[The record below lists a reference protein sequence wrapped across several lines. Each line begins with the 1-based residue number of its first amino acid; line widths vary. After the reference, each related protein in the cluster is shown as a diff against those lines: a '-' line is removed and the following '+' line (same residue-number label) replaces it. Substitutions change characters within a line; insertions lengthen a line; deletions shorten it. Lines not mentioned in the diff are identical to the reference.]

1 MAETIHRGKIR
12 KPIAPEIVQYISAP
26 IAEADFQTSYDTML
40 DVNRAHV
47 LMLVK
52 QGIIDRASAKTI
64 LQATERLAAERGIKA
79 DFAPGFTLDL
89 EPADPALE
97 SEAVETAKNADVVL
111 MFLGLPEAAES
122 EGFDRD
128 TLDMPAK
135 QIALLEQVAAANQNV
150 VVVLSNGSVVSV
162 APWAK
167 NAKGILESCLLGQA
181 GGPALADVIFGQVS
195 PSGKLAQSIPL
206 DINDDPSMLNWPG
219 EEGHVDYGEG
229 VFVGYRY
236 YDTYGK
242 AVDYPFGYG
251 LSYATF
257 EITGVAVAKTGAN
270 TATVTATVTNTFD
283 VDASETVQVYV
294 APGKADVAR
303 PKHELKG
310 FTKVFLKS
318 GESKTVTIDLDE
330 RAFAYWSEKYN
341 DWHVESGEYAIEVG
355 VSSRDIADTVAV
367 ALDGD
372 GKTQPLTEWST
383 YGEWEA
389 DPFGAKIVAAVAAA
403 CGASPTPSSPT
414 RSRRAPIWPPWPPP
428 ARPAS

>member
-1 MAETIHRGKIR
+1 
-12 KPIAPEIVQYISAP
+12 
-26 IAEADFQTSYDTML
+26 
-40 DVNRAHV
+40 
-47 LMLVK
+47 
-52 QGIIDRASAKTI
+52 
-64 LQATERLAAERGIKA
+64 
-79 DFAPGFTLDL
+79 
-89 EPADPALE
+89 
-97 SEAVETAKNADVVL
+97 
-111 MFLGLPEAAES
+111 
-122 EGFDRD
+122 
-128 TLDMPAK
+128 MPAK

-206 DINDDPSMLNWPG
+206 DISDDPSTLNWPG

-242 AVDYPFGYG
+242 VVDYPFGYG

-257 EITGVAVAKTGAN
+257 EIDDVAAAKTGAN
-270 TATVTATVTNTFD
+270 TATVTATVTNTSD
-283 VDASETVQVYV
+283 VDAAETVQVYV

-310 FTKVFLKS
+310 FTKVFLKA

-341 DWHVESGEYAIEVG
+341 DWHVEAGEYAIEVG

-403 CGASPTPSSPT
+403 GEAAEEALYTAMKNPNGYVCIVEGAIPTAMDGLIYSGNAQALVNAGSTAHGKLLYSLSKDGAYSETVPT
-414 RSRRAPIWPPWPPP
+414 GTDAGEYTVWYKVAGDNNHTDTQPVSVTVTVAPKAVTATVTVSAEPKANAP
-428 ARPAS
+428 A

>member
-1 MAETIHRGKIR
+1 M
-12 KPIAPEIVQYISAP
+12 
-26 IAEADFQTSYDTML
+26 
-40 DVNRAHV
+40 
-47 LMLVK
+47 
-52 QGIIDRASAKTI
+52 
-64 LQATERLAAERGIKA
+64 
-79 DFAPGFTLDL
+79 

-122 EGFDRD
+122 EGFDRE

-167 NAKGILESCLLGQA
+167 NAKGILESWLLGQA

-257 EITGVAVAKTGAN
+257 EI
-270 TATVTATVTNTFD
+270 D
-283 VDASETVQVYV
+283 
-294 APGKADVAR
+294 
-303 PKHELKG
+303 
-310 FTKVFLKS
+310 
-318 GESKTVTIDLDE
+318 
-330 RAFAYWSEKYN
+330 
-341 DWHVESGEYAIEVG
+341 
-355 VSSRDIADTVAV
+355 
-367 ALDGD
+367 
-372 GKTQPLTEWST
+372 
-383 YGEWEA
+383 
-389 DPFGAKIVAAVAAA
+389 
-403 CGASPTPSSPT
+403 
-414 RSRRAPIWPPWPPP
+414 
-428 ARPAS
+428 

>member
-1 MAETIHRGKIR
+1 
-12 KPIAPEIVQYISAP
+12 
-26 IAEADFQTSYDTML
+26 
-40 DVNRAHV
+40 
-47 LMLVK
+47 
-52 QGIIDRASAKTI
+52 
-64 LQATERLAAERGIKA
+64 
-79 DFAPGFTLDL
+79 
-89 EPADPALE
+89 
-97 SEAVETAKNADVVL
+97 
-111 MFLGLPEAAES
+111 
-122 EGFDRD
+122 
-128 TLDMPAK
+128 MPAK

-206 DINDDPSMLNWPG
+206 DISDDPSTLNWPG
-219 EEGHVDYGEG
+219 EEGHVDYG
-229 VFVGYRY
+229 
-236 YDTYGK
+236 
-242 AVDYPFGYG
+242 

-257 EITGVAVAKTGAN
+257 EIDDVAAAKTGAN
-270 TATVTATVTNTFD
+270 TATVTATVTNTSD
-283 VDASETVQVYV
+283 VDAAETVQVYV

-310 FTKVFLKS
+310 FTKVFLKA

-341 DWHVESGEYAIEVG
+341 DWHVEAGEYAIEVG

-403 CGASPTPSSPT
+403 GEAGELTKLPDNAMMRMFLNPMPINSLPTLLGEGGKKI
-414 RSRRAPIWPPWPPP
+414 AQFMVDEY
-428 ARPAS
+428 AKLAK

>member
-1 MAETIHRGKIR
+1 
-12 KPIAPEIVQYISAP
+12 
-26 IAEADFQTSYDTML
+26 
-40 DVNRAHV
+40 
-47 LMLVK
+47 
-52 QGIIDRASAKTI
+52 
-64 LQATERLAAERGIKA
+64 
-79 DFAPGFTLDL
+79 
-89 EPADPALE
+89 
-97 SEAVETAKNADVVL
+97 
-111 MFLGLPEAAES
+111 
-122 EGFDRD
+122 
-128 TLDMPAK
+128 MPAK

-150 VVVLSNGSVVSV
+150 VVVLSNGSVITV

-167 NAKGILESCLLGQA
+167 NAKGILESWLLGQS

-257 EITGVAVAKTGAN
+257 EIDDVAAAKTGAN
-270 TATVTATVTNTFD
+270 TATVTATVTNTSD
-283 VDASETVQVYV
+283 VDAAETVQVYV

-310 FTKVFLKS
+310 FKKVFLKA
-318 GESKTVTIDLDE
+318 GESAEVSFDLDD
-330 RAFAYWSEKYN
+330 RAFAYWSEKFN

-355 VSSRDIADTVAV
+355 TSSRDIAGSAV
-367 ALDGD
+367 VELDGD
-372 GKTQPLTEWST
+372 GKTQQLTEWSNFMEWRKDPLGSQVLEKLRAE
-383 YGEWEA
+383 GEAGRMPIVPDNDMTRLFLDSMPINSMSVLMGEGGKA
-389 DPFGAKIVAAVAAA
+389 ITAFMLDEYAKIAETAE
-403 CGASPTPSSPT
+403 
-414 RSRRAPIWPPWPPP
+414 
-428 ARPAS
+428 